1 MPLRLRLLLTLVPL
15 FVVGLAAAD
24 IGTYAALQSSE
35 LSRVDQEVIAAHQSV
50 QRVLTG
56 ESSATVGSSPDGGPG
71 SPDSPGLAVA
81 PGTFGELISSSGTVV
96 AQKSFESYGQGVTSR
111 PVLPTGLKPGT
122 PTSPNF
128 LTVPASSG
136 GGRYRVYVD
145 TAGEAE
151 HGEVLVVAVPLD
163 KLDATLSGLVALELA
178 VSGGVTLLLALATWL
193 IVRRSLRPL
202 QRMGT
207 TARSIVASG
216 LHQRVEPANEKT
228 EVGNLGLALN
238 TMLEQLQSAFAAR
251 AASEDRLRRFVSD
264 ASHELRT
271 PLTSMRG
278 YAELLR
284 RNPEMDREDMSTAAR
299 RIEEEAKRLGVLV
312 DDLLL
317 LARLDQGRA
326 LEHNR
331 VDLEALVMDACA
343 DAGVADP
350 GRQVRARIAAPL
362 ALAGDDMRLRQVLSN
377 LLRNAIVHT
386 PPGTPIEVV
395 LRPQNGYAVMEVVDH
410 GPGIPIAEAG
420 RIFERF
426 HRAENGRSRDH
437 GGSGLG
443 LSIVSAVVAAHG
455 GTVSVVET
463 PGGGATFRIV
473 LPTGELE
480 PTTTSE
486 EATG

>member
-1 MPLRLRLLLTLVPL
+1 VPLRVRLLLALVPL
-15 FVVGLAAAD
+15 FIVGLAAAD

-35 LSRVDQEVIAAHQSV
+35 FARVDQEIIAAHQSV
-50 QRVLTG
+50 LRVLTG
-56 ESSATVGSSPDGGPG
+56 ESSPTAGAGPIG
-71 SPDSPGLAVA
+71 DASPDSGPGLAVA
-81 PGTFGELISSSGTVV
+81 PGTFGELVSASGQVL
-96 AQKSFESYGQGVTSR
+96 AQKSFQSYGQSVTSH
-111 PVLPTGLKPGT
+111 PVLPSGLKPGT
-122 PTSPNF
+122 PSAPNF

-151 HGEVLVVAVPLD
+151 QGLVLVVAVPMD
-163 KLDATLSGLVALELA
+163 EVDATLSRLVALELG

-216 LHQRVEPANEKT
+216 LHQRVEPANDKT

-238 TMLEQLQSAFAAR
+238 TMLEQLEGAFAAR
-251 AASEDRLRRFVSD
+251 AASEGRLRRFVSD

-284 RNPEMDREDMSTAAR
+284 RNPEMEREEMSTAAR
-299 RIEEEAKRLGVLV
+299 RIEDEAKRLGVLV

-331 VDLEALVMDACA
+331 VDLEALVTDACA

-362 ALAGDDMRLRQVLSN
+362 ALVGDDMRLRQVLSN

-386 PPGTPIEVV
+386 PRGTPIEVV
-395 LRPQNGYAVMEVVDH
+395 LRPENGSAVLEVVDH
-410 GPGIPIAEAG
+410 GPGIPPEEAS

-426 HRAENGRSRDH
+426 HRAGNGRSRDR

-443 LSIVSAVVAAHG
+443 LSIVAAVVAAHG
-455 GTVSVVET
+455 GSVAVVGT
-463 PGGGATFRIV
+463 PGGGATFRIL
-473 LPTGELE
+473 LPTGDLE
-480 PTTTSE
+480 PTTNSE
-486 EATG
+486 VATG

>member
-1 MPLRLRLLLTLVPL
+1 MPLRLRLLPTLVPL

-35 LSRVDQEVIAAHQSV
+35 FSRVDQQIIDAHQSV
-50 QRVLTG
+50 QHALTG
-56 ESSATVGSSPDGGPG
+56 ESSATVGPSGGGQG
-71 SPDSPGLAVA
+71 SPDSGPGLAIA
-81 PGTFGELISSSGTVV
+81 PGTFGELISASGQVV
-96 AQKSFESYGQGVTSR
+96 AQKSFQSYGQSVTSH
-111 PVLPTGLKPGT
+111 PVLPSGLKPGT
-122 PTSPNF
+122 QSSPNF

-145 TAGEAE
+145 TASDTEA
-151 HGEVLVVAVPLD
+151 GDVLVVAIPLD
-163 KLDATLSGLVALELA
+163 EVDATLSGLVALELG
-178 VSGGVTLLLALATWL
+178 VSGGVTVLLALATWL

-216 LHQRVEPANEKT
+216 LHQRVEPANERT

-238 TMLEQLQSAFAAR
+238 TMLEQLEGAFAAR

-284 RNPEMDREDMSTAAR
+284 RNPEMDAEEMGTAAR
-299 RIEEEAKRLGVLV
+299 RIEDEAKRLGVLV

-331 VDLEALVMDACA
+331 VDLEALVTDAAA
-343 DAGVADP
+343 DARREPILG
-350 GRQVRARIAAPL
+350 GRCGRESRPL
-362 ALAGDDMRLRQVLSN
+362 FGDDMRLRQVLSN
-377 LLRNAIVHT
+377 LSCATPSCTPRAAPRLRSW
-386 PPGTPIEVV
+386 PPPERLPPWWRSSTTERASRQP
-395 LRPQNGYAVMEVVDH
+395 RRAASSSAS
-410 GPGIPIAEAG
+410 IAP
-420 RIFERF
+420 RT
-426 HRAENGRSRDH
+426 
-437 GGSGLG
+437 
-443 LSIVSAVVAAHG
+443 VAAG
-455 GTVSVVET
+455 IAAAAASASASSRRWW
-463 PGGGATFRIV
+463 P
-473 LPTGELE
+473 PTAARCLWSRPRG
-480 PTTTSE
+480 
-486 EATG
+486 

>member
-1 MPLRLRLLLTLVPL
+1 MPLRVRLLLTLVPL
-15 FVVGLAAAD
+15 FVAGLAAAD

-35 LSRVDQEVIAAHQSV
+35 LARVDQEILAAHQSV
-50 QRVLTG
+50 QHALTG
-56 ESSATVGSSPDGGPG
+56 ESSAGGGPSG
-71 SPDSPGLAVA
+71 GGDSVPGLAIA
-81 PGTFGELISSSGTVV
+81 PGTFGQLISASGQVV
-96 AQKSFESYGQGVTSR
+96 AQKSFESYGQSVTSH
-111 PVLPTGLKPGT
+111 PALPSGLKPGT

-128 LTVPASSG
+128 LTVAASSG

-145 TAGEAE
+145 TASDTETGD
-151 HGEVLVVAVPLD
+151 VLVVAVPLD
-163 KLDATLSGLVALELA
+163 EVDATLSGLVKLELG

-207 TARSIVASG
+207 TARSIVATG
-216 LHQRVEPANEKT
+216 LNQRVRPADEKT

-238 TMLEQLQSAFAAR
+238 TMLEQLEAAFAAR
-251 AASEDRLRRFVSD
+251 TASEDRLRQFVSD

-284 RNPEMDREDMSTAAR
+284 RNPEMDREEMGTAAR
-299 RIEEEAKRLGVLV
+299 RIEDEAKRLGVLV

-326 LEHNR
+326 LEHNH
-331 VDLEALVMDACA
+331 VDLEALVTDAAA
-343 DAGVADP
+343 DASVADP

-362 ALAGDDMRLRQVLSN
+362 ALVGDDMRLRQVLSN
-377 LLRNAIVHT
+377 LLRNALVHT
-386 PPGTPIEVV
+386 PRGTPVEVI
-395 LRPQNGYAVMEVVDH
+395 LRPQNGSAVVEVVDH
-410 GPGIPIAEAG
+410 GPGIPAPEAG

-426 HRAENGRSRDH
+426 HRAENGRSRDR

-443 LSIVSAVVAAHG
+443 LSIVAAVVAAHG
-455 GTVSVVET
+455 GTVAVAET

-473 LPTGELE
+473 LPTGDVES
-480 PTTTSE
+480 TSNSE